1 MKGRTVKDL
10 CGNEYYVEE
19 KKDIQGVFLEV
30 SEVVNVDNHKMKTY
44 ICDIDCTLNSNDDEI
59 LDVIDYLKSKFVKD

>member
-19 KKDIQGVFLEV
+19 KKDVDGSYLEV
-30 SEVVNVDNHKMKTY
+30 SEVVTIDNKPMKTY
-44 ICDIDCTLNSNDDEI
+44 LCDIDCTLKSNDDEI
-59 LDVIDYLKSKFVKD
+59 LDEIDYLKSRFVKD

>member
-19 KKDIQGVFLEV
+19 RKDVDGSYLEV
-30 SEVVNVDNHKMKTY
+30 SEVVIIDNKPMKTY
-44 ICDIDCTLNSNDDEI
+44 LCDIDCTLNSNDDEI
-59 LDVIDYLKSKFVKD
+59 LDEIDYLKSRFVKD